1 VLALPTMLTMLD
13 NGVLFLAVPHLSED
27 LHASSI
33 GQLWITDI
41 YGFLIAGFLVTMG
54 TLGDRIGRRRLL
66 LIGAAAFGILS
77 IVAAYSTSTEMLIVA
92 RALMGVAGATI
103 MPSTLA
109 LIMNMFPNPKQMGAA
124 IGIWSTAMMAGLAL
138 GPVIGGA
145 LLNSFWW
152 GSVFLIGVPV
162 MILLLVAGPFLLPES
177 KNPHAGRVDLFSVA
191 LSLAAIL
198 PFIYGLKE
206 LARSGWGTWPV
217 VAVVAGVV
225 FGVVFVLRQRGL
237 TSPLLDIRLF
247 AISAVSG
254 ALILS
259 LLVSSVQGGS
269 AFLLTQHMQLVDDL
283 SPLAAGLWMLV
294 PSFALVIGIQI
305 VTNLSAKVRPAYLLM
320 GGGIIAAL
328 GMVVLTQLSVGGI
341 ATLVIGL
348 SIVFFG
354 VSPVGPLVSQ
364 LVMRAAPPER
374 AGSAASLASTGG
386 ELGVALGIAV
396 FGSIATA
403 VYRSNVTVPSNVPA
417 DVATQAHESMAGAFV
432 AASTVPDQAGTLL
445 ASVREA
451 FNSSV
456 SLTATICAVAFVALA
471 VLAFGTLRSIA
482 PLGQHGGP
490 PPEEEEAPAPT
501 GEQDD
506 QVSNSAV

>member
-1 VLALPTMLTMLD
+1 MLTMLD
-13 NGVLFLAVPHLSED
+13 NGVLFLAVPHLSES
-27 LHASSI
+27 LGASSLE
-33 GQLWITDI
+33 QLWITDI

-66 LIGAAAFGILS
+66 LIGAAAFGLLS
-77 IVAAYSTSTEMLIVA
+77 IVAAYSTSPEMLIVA

-124 IGIWSTAMMAGLAL
+124 IGIWSTAMMAGVAL

-162 MILLLVAGPFLLPES
+162 MVLLLAVGPFLLPES

-206 LARSGWGTWPV
+206 LARSGAGAV
-217 VAVVAGVV
+217 QIIAVVVGVV
-225 FGVVFVLRQRGL
+225 FGIVFVLRQRSL
-237 TSPLLDIRLF
+237 DHPLLDIRLF
-247 AISAVSG
+247 AIPAVSG
-254 ALILS
+254 SLILS
-259 LLVSSVQGGS
+259 VLVASVQGGA

-294 PSFALVIGIQI
+294 PSFALIMGIQV
-305 VTNLSAKVRPAYLLM
+305 VTGLSAKVRPAFLLI
-320 GGGIIAAL
+320 GGAL
-328 GMVVLTQLSVGGI
+328 VSAVGMVVLTQISVGGI
-341 ATLVIGL
+341 GTLILGL
-348 SIVFFG
+348 SLVFLG

-386 ELGVALGIAV
+386 ELGLALGIAAL
-396 FGSIATA
+396 GSLATA
-403 VYRSNVTVPSNVPA
+403 VYQSKVSVPANVPA
-417 DVATQAHESMAGAFV
+417 DVAGPASESIAGAFIG
-432 AASTVPDQAGTLL
+432 AAKLPGDIASSLL
-445 ASVREA
+445 TTAREA

-456 SLTATICAVAFVALA
+456 SLAATVCAVAFAALA
-471 VLAFGTLRSIA
+471 VLTYATLRSLA
-482 PLGQHGGP
+482 PLGAPGGP
-490 PPEEEEAPAPT
+490 PPEEEAPAPA
-501 GEQDD
+501 GQEDG
-506 QVSNSAV
+506 QVPTTAV